1 MTAVLTRSAAVAAG
15 LAADRLFGEPPA
27 AIHPVALFGKTM
39 QAAEHRLYSNRRSA
53 GAVYAGLGVIGAAA
67 LGRIISRPR
76 RAVSRFG
83 SQRVSWTALSAATY
97 VAVAGRAL
105 TESASRVADAASQGD
120 LALARARL
128 PELVGRDP
136 SGLGTE
142 EISRAVVESLAENTV
157 DAVVAPAFWGAVAGA
172 PGVLAYR
179 AVNTL
184 DAMVGHRSDRYLRFG
199 WAAARADDFAGWI
212 PARLTAVVVACS
224 RPASVSRV
232 WRAVR
237 LQAPAHPS
245 PNAGVAEAAF
255 AAALGCRLG
264 GVNVYGSRVEERPLL
279 GQGPPA
285 SIGDIGRAAALSRD
299 VVALLAAL
307 LSGPSIIRVM
317 RASRGRG
324 ARGNERKDG

>member
-1 MTAVLTRSAAVAAG
+1 MATG

-39 QAAEHRLYSNRRSA
+39 QAAEYRLYSNRRSA

-67 LGRIISRPR
+67 LGRIISRPH
-76 RAVSRFG
+76 RAA
-83 SQRVSWTALSAATY
+83 SWTALSAATY

-105 TESASRVADAASQGD
+105 TDSASRVADATLQAD

-136 SGLGTE
+136 SGLDAE
-142 EISRAVVESLAENTV
+142 QISRAVVESLAENTV
-157 DAVVAPAFWGAVAGA
+157 DAVVAPAFWGAVAGP

-199 WAAARADDFAGWI
+199 WAAARVDDFAGWI
-212 PARLTAVVVACS
+212 PARLTAVLVACS
-224 RPASVSRV
+224 RPASARRV

-237 LQAPAHPS
+237 LQAPVHPS
-245 PNAGVAEAAF
+245 PNAGVAEASF

-264 GVNVYGSRVEERPLL
+264 GVNVYGSRVEERPPL

-285 SIGDIGRAAALSRD
+285 SVGDIGRAVALSRD
-299 VVALLAAL
+299 VVALLGAL
-307 LSGPSIIRVM
+307 LTGPSLIRAV
-317 RASRGRG
+317 RARRRRG
-324 ARGNERKDG
+324 ARGDKRTHG

>member
-1 MTAVLTRSAAVAAG
+1 VTAVLTRSAAVAAG

-39 QAAEHRLYSNRRSA
+39 QAAEYRLYSNRRSS
-53 GAVYAGLGVIGAAA
+53 GALYAGLGVVGAAA
-67 LGRIISRPR
+67 LGRIITRPH
-76 RAVSRFG
+76 RAVS
-83 SQRVSWTALSAATY
+83 WAALSVATY

-105 TESASRVADAASQGD
+105 TESASRVADAALQED
-120 LALARARL
+120 LALARFRL

-136 SGLGTE
+136 SGLDAE

-199 WAAARADDFAGWI
+199 WAAARVDDLAGWI
-212 PARLTAVVVACS
+212 PARMTAVLVACS
-224 RPASVSRV
+224 RPASAWRV

-264 GVNVYGSRVEERPLL
+264 GVNVYGSRVEERPHL
-279 GQGPPA
+279 GEGPPA
-285 SIGDIGRAAALSRD
+285 SVGDIGHAIALSRD
-299 VVALLAAL
+299 VVALLGAL
-307 LSGPSIIRVM
+307 LTGPSLIRAVTA
-317 RASRGRG
+317 RRPRG
-324 ARGNERKDG
+324 AGGNRRTHG